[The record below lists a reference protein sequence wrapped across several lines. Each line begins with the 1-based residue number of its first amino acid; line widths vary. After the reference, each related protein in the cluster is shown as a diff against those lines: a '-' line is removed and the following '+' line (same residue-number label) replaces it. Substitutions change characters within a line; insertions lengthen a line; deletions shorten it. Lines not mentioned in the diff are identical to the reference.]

1 MKGFNINNPMEI
13 ISYKMMS
20 YKNGY
25 LYSVESHLLRLAI
38 ESLKNIK
45 DVILFQSMHMKI
57 GIMIYINNK
66 LN

>member
-38 ESLKNIK
+38 ESLKK
-45 DVILFQSMHMKI
+45 HK
-57 GIMIYINNK
+57 GRYIIPKYAHENWHYD
-66 LN
+66 LH